1 SARPLDA
8 RPRRAR
14 GASSHPR
21 CLPQHQGRRALRIR
35 RSSHGTRRS
44 QGWGGR
50 LPRKGCSPAAAR
62 AGADRDHA
70 AVAGGLQRRLMV
82 VRDASDDPL
91 AGLSADEL
99 LRVLGHEIGNLVTI
113 VSGYG
118 QMLRD
123 HWEFLADERRLDI
136 VARMNRQIDQLRVL
150 IDNFQH
156 LRSLPVSTPGLTVT
170 GPATDLSDMLNA
182 LTDDLAPLADEHPL
196 QVPIE
201 AGLPPVIADRASVQH
216 VLMNLIVNA
225 TKFSPPE
232 AAIDV
237 DVQRDG
243 DAVRVSVTDRGVG
256 IPADKRDRIFE
267 KFVRLQDG
275 GVGVGLGLFICRAL
289 VESMGGR
296 IWAGEGPDGG
306 ARMSFTLP
314 IAN

>member
-1 SARPLDA
+1 MA
-8 RPRRAR
+8 
-14 GASSHPR
+14 
-21 CLPQHQGRRALRIR
+21 
-35 RSSHGTRRS
+35 
-44 QGWGGR
+44 
-50 LPRKGCSPAAAR
+50 
-62 AGADRDHA
+62 
-70 AVAGGLQRRLMV
+70 

-123 HWEFLADERRLDI
+123 HWEYLADERRLDI
-136 VARMNRQIDQLRVL
+136 VSRMNRQIDQLRVL

-156 LRSLPVSTPGLTVT
+156 LRWLTVSSQGAPSL
-170 GPATDLSDMLNA
+170 GPTTDISDMLNA
-182 LTDDLAPLADEHPL
+182 LADDLAPLADDHPL
-196 QVPIE
+196 EVAIE
-201 AGLPPVIADRASVQH
+201 PALPAVVADRALVQH
-216 VLMNLIVNA
+216 VLMNLVVNA

-232 AAIDV
+232 APISIDV
-237 DVQRDG
+237 RRDG
-243 DAVRVSVTDRGVG
+243 DGVCVSVTDRGVG

-314 IAN
+314 IAS

>member
-1 SARPLDA
+1 
-8 RPRRAR
+8 
-14 GASSHPR
+14 
-21 CLPQHQGRRALRIR
+21 
-35 RSSHGTRRS
+35 
-44 QGWGGR
+44 
-50 LPRKGCSPAAAR
+50 
-62 AGADRDHA
+62 
-70 AVAGGLQRRLMV
+70 MV

-156 LRSLPVSTPGLTVT
+156 LRWLTVSTPGLTVT

-196 QVPIE
+196 EVTIE